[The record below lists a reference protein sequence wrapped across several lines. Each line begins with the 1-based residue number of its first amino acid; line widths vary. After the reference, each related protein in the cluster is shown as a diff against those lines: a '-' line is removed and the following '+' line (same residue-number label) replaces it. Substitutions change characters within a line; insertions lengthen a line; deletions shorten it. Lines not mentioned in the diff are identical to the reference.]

1 VADKKRILLVEDS
14 EPLARTYERYLRSE
28 PYDVIHAADGAA
40 AIEALDDGPLDL
52 VILDLRLPDMHGL
65 DILRRIRKLEA
76 GPAVIVITV
85 DGQISTAV
93 EAMREGAFDFLVK
106 PFSADRL
113 VITLRNAVD
122 HHQLTEIV
130 DTYRKE
136 YARQKY
142 FGFTG
147 SSPVMQAVFRVIEAA
162 AASDASVFVTG
173 ESGTGKELCAEAIHR
188 SGPRR
193 DRPLIAINCA
203 AIPKDLVESEI
214 FGHVKGAFTGAVSDR
229 EGAAKAADG
238 GTLFLDEICEMPL
251 DFQAKLLRFVQTG
264 IFTRVGDTRPT
275 KVDTRFV
282 CATNR
287 DPVEEVAAGRFREDL
302 YYRLHVIPIQL
313 PALRERGGDIVIMA
327 QQFLTEYAEAEGKAF
342 RAFSKRVEQ
351 ELLGYGWPG
360 NVRELQNLVRNV
372 VVLHNAEVVTLEML
386 GFDGMSSSAAGGRDR
401 GTDADR
407 RAAGQRRESPT
418 STTSLGVEIG
428 PLWRM
433 EMQCIEHALSAAGGN
448 VPRAA
453 AILEISP
460 STIYRKRQIWRSLK
474 SDEIDVPEPGGA

>member
-1 VADKKRILLVEDS
+1 MVDQKRILLVENS
-14 EPLARTYERYLRSE
+14 EPLAQTYERYLRSE
-28 PYDVIHAADGAA
+28 PYDVVHAFDGAA
-40 AIEALDDGPLDL
+40 ALEALHNGPFDS
-52 VILDLRLPDMHGL
+52 VILDLRLPDMDGL
-65 DILRRIRKLEA
+65 EILRRIRALDA

-85 DGQISTAV
+85 DGQISVAV

-113 VITLRNAVD
+113 AITLRNAVD

-147 SSPVMQAVFRVIEAA
+147 SSPVMQSVFRVIEAA
-162 AASDASVFVTG
+162 AASDATVFITG
-173 ESGTGKELCAEAIHR
+173 ESGTGKELCAEAIHL
-188 SGPRR
+188 SSPRC
-193 DRPLIAINCA
+193 DRPLVAINCA

-229 EGAAKAADG
+229 DGAAKAADG

-264 IFTRVGDTRPT
+264 TYTRVGDTRPT
-275 KVDTRFV
+275 KVNTRFV

-287 DPVEEVAAGRFREDL
+287 NPVEEVAAGRFRQDL
-302 YYRLHVIPIQL
+302 FYRLHVIPIHL
-313 PALRERGGDIVIMA
+313 PALRERGGDIVILA
-327 QQFLTEYAEAEGKAF
+327 RQFLSEYASAEGKSF
-342 RAFSKRVEQ
+342 RDFSKQVEQ
-351 ELLGYGWPG
+351 ELLRYRWPG

-372 VVLHNAEVVTLEML
+372 VVLHNAEVVTVEML
-386 GFDGMSSSAAGGRDR
+386 GYDNIAPSIGGSH
-401 GTDADR
+401 DR
-407 RAAGQRRESPT
+407 RVTPDRRKQAPSESNGPT
-418 STTSLGVEIG
+418 DTMVDVELG
-428 PLWRM
+428 PLWQM
-433 EMQCIEHALSAAGGN
+433 EMQCIEHVLNVAGGS

-453 AILEISP
+453 AMLQISP
-460 STIYRKRQIWRSLK
+460 STVYRKRQHWRSLE
-474 SDEIDVPEPGGA
+474 SDKAS

>member
-1 VADKKRILLVEDS
+1 VSDKKRILLVEDS

-28 PYDVIHAADGAA
+28 PYDVVHAADGAA
-40 AIEALDDGPLDL
+40 AIDL
-52 VILDLRLPDMHGL
+52 MENDRFDSVVLDLRLPDMHGL
-65 DILRRIRKLEA
+65 DILRRIRTLEA
-76 GPAVIVITV
+76 GPAVVVITV

-113 VITLRNAVD
+113 IITLRNAVD
-122 HHQLTEIV
+122 HQQLTEIV

-147 SSPVMQAVFRVIEAA
+147 SSPVMQRVFRVIESA
-162 AASDASVFVTG
+162 AASDATVFITG

-188 SGPRR
+188 GSPRR
-193 DRPLIAINCA
+193 NRALVAINCA

-229 EGAAKAADG
+229 DGAAKAADG

-251 DFQAKLLRFVQTG
+251 DLQAKLLRFVQSGT
-264 IFTRVGDTRPT
+264 FTRVGDTRPT
-275 KVDTRFV
+275 KVDARFV

-313 PALRERGGDIVIMA
+313 PALRERGGDIVLMA
-327 QQFLTEYAEAEGKAF
+327 RQFLAEYAHAEGKAF
-342 RAFSKRVEQ
+342 RDFSKQVEQ
-351 ELLGYGWPG
+351 ELLAYGWPG

-372 VVLHNAEVVTLEML
+372 VVLHNAEVVTVEML
-386 GFDGMSSSAAGGRDR
+386 GFDSMSSAAAVGRE
-401 GTDADR
+401 R
-407 RAAGQRRESPT
+407 RADPSRLPASPNA
-418 STTSLGVEIG
+418 SLGVEIG

-433 EMQCIEHALSAAGGN
+433 EMQCIEHALRATGGN

-453 AILEISP
+453 AMLEISP
-460 STIYRKRQIWRSLK
+460 STIYRKRQTWRSLQT
-474 SDEIDVPEPGGA
+474 DTPEIVESGGA